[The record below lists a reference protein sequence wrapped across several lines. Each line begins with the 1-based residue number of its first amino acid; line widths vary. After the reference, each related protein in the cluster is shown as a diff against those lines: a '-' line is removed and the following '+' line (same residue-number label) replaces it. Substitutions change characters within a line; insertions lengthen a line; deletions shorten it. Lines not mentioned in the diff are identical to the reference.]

1 MLVRVGFSA
10 DPDDAFMFWGLASG
24 SVDTRGY
31 EFEPVIEDIQTLNE
45 WSLEGRLEVTAMSL
59 ATYPLVQD
67 RYLLLPHGASMGAGY
82 GPVVVAK
89 EQLSL
94 EQLRGLEIVV
104 PGKLTTAFLV
114 LKMAFGGEFECR
126 VLPFDEIL
134 DEVASGRARAGLLI
148 HEGQLTYRDS
158 GLRKCLDLG
167 EWWLLETGLP
177 LPLGV
182 NTIRRDLGDAVQEVS
197 EILRA
202 SIDAALANR
211 EAALDYALGFGRG
224 LDGERGDRFIDM
236 YVNELTQDYGD
247 EGRQAVRE
255 LLARAES
262 VGAYEQPVRVQFV
275 E

>member
-24 SVDTRGY
+24 TVDPRGF

-45 WSLEGRLEVTAMSL
+45 WSLDGRLEVTAVSL

-67 RYLLLPHGASMGAGY
+67 RYLLLPHGGSTGSGY
-82 GPVVVAK
+82 GPIVVAR

-94 EQLRGLEIVV
+94 DELRTTEILV

-114 LKMAFGGEFECR
+114 LKLALGDFDSR
-126 VLPFDEIL
+126 VLAFDEIL
-134 DEVASGRARAGLLI
+134 PAVAAGDAPAGLII
-148 HEGQLTYRDS
+148 HEGQLTYLDS
-158 GLRKCLDLG
+158 GLEKCLDLG

-182 NTIRRDLGDAVQEVS
+182 NLVRRDLGDDAVRQVS
-197 EILRA
+197 AILRE
-202 SIDAALANR
+202 SIDAALEHR
-211 EAALDYALGFGRG
+211 DEALEYALGFGRG
-224 LDGERGDRFIDM
+224 MDSARGYRFIDM

-247 EGRQAVRE
+247 EGRLAVQE
-255 LLARAES
+255 LLSRAEAA
-262 VGAYEQPVRVQFV
+262 GAYDTPVRVEFAP
-275 E
+275 